1 MPRIS
6 SLALSTAAVVL
17 AAAPTLAAAQAAP
30 TFTYGKADDVKDV
43 DKSKW
48 EATAEAGLVVTTGNS
63 QTVTLSGGAKAT
75 RKQQQNKFSVEASGT
90 FARASNTSIDA
101 NAADDDGMLTA
112 DEVHRISSTS
122 AESYNVKLRY
132 DRFLTKWDS
141 LYLAALGGADIIAGK
156 DFVGGG
162 QVGYA
167 RILYKTEE
175 HEVTA
180 EVGYDFSYEDLA
192 AGDSHRIHSGRGFLG
207 YKGKLSAETSLA
219 ASLEA
224 LDNVNEQSADVA
236 AFEDLRATATAALST
251 KVTKGIS
258 VSLSFTAK
266 YDNAPAPF
274 SSSIPLSATNPP
286 ENSKL
291 DTTSKASLIVTLL

>member
-1 MPRIS
+1 MPRIIS
-6 SLALSTAAVVL
+6 LSTAAVVL
-17 AAAPTLAAAQAAP
+17 LAAPTLVAAQ

-43 DKSKW
+43 ETTKW

-63 QTVTLSGGAKAT
+63 QTITLTGGAKAT
-75 RKQQQNKFSVEASGT
+75 RRQQQNKFSLEAAGT
-90 FARASNTSIDA
+90 FARASNTMKDVDA
-101 NAADDDGMLTA
+101 GADNLLSA
-112 DEVHRISSTS
+112 DEVHRVTTTS

-167 RILYKTEE
+167 RTLYKTEK

-180 EVGYDFSYEDLA
+180 EIGYDFSYEDLA
-192 AGDSHRIHSGRGFLG
+192 AGDSHQIHSGRGFLG
-207 YKGKLSAETSLA
+207 YQGKLSAETSLA

-224 LDNVNEQSADVA
+224 LDNVNEQSAAVG
-236 AFEDLRATATAALST
+236 AFEDLRAVATAALST

-274 SSSIPLSATNPP
+274 KSDIPLDATNPP